1 MLITLIAGARPNF
14 MKIAPL
20 IKAIQKAHAEGK
32 DIHYRLVHTGQHYDK
47 NMSDTFF
54 EELGIPMPDVNL
66 GCGGGTQAEQ
76 TANIMVAFERD
87 LMANPTDLVLVVGDV
102 TSTMACSIVAKKL
115 NTRVCHVEAGIR
127 SWDLTMPEEINR
139 MVTDSLADYMFTTS
153 EVANKNLLLQGASL
167 EVKGERLEV
176 KGEENGEADIQASRL
191 IASLPHNLPVLEEEQ
206 YAFKRN
212 VQRVWWVGN
221 VMIDT
226 LLANR
231 ARFRRP
237 AVYDELGLQEKN
249 YVVMTMHRPANVDEE
264 QHLKAL
270 MEQIITNVHNLPI
283 IFPIH
288 PRTAKIFYN
297 LWGNEEQLAQLFPN
311 LHIVAP
317 MGYLEFNYLVEHAKV
332 VVTDSGGITE
342 ETTVMGVPCI
352 TLRDNTERPETCTIG
367 TNRLIGTNPQA
378 VKPAL
383 DALFAGEWQP
393 GAIPPLWDGHTA
405 ERIVEI
411 LYEVLG

>member
-20 IKAIQKAHAEGK
+20 IKAIQQAAAEGH
-32 DIHYRLVHTGQHYDK
+32 DIRHRLVHTGQHYDK

-76 TANIMVAFERD
+76 TANIMMAFEKD

-115 NTRVCHVEAGIR
+115 NTKVCHVEAGIR
-127 SWDLTMPEEINR
+127 SWDQTMPEEINR
-139 MVTDSLADYMFTTS
+139 MVTDALADYMFTTS
-153 EVANKNLLLQGASL
+153 EIANKNLLLQGAEL
-167 EVKGERLEV
+167 
-176 KGEENGEADIQASRL
+176 QANSSNSL
-191 IASLPHNLPVLEEEQ
+191 IASSHNSLPALEEEQ

-212 VQRVWWVGN
+212 VQRVWYVGN

-226 LLANR
+226 LMANR

-237 AVYDELGLQEKN
+237 AVYDALGLEEKQ
-249 YVVMTMHRPANVDEE
+249 YIVMTMHRPANVDEE
-264 QHLKAL
+264 AHLKAL
-270 MEQIITNVHNLPI
+270 MEQIITNVHGLPI

-288 PRTAKIFYN
+288 PRTAKLFYN
-297 LWGNEEQLAQLFPN
+297 LWGDEEKLKEIFPN
-311 LHIVAP
+311 LHIVDP
-317 MGYLEFNYLVEHAKV
+317 MGYLEFNYLVERAKA

-352 TLRDNTERPETCTIG
+352 TLRDNTERPETCTVG
-367 TNRLIGTNPQA
+367 TNMLIGTKPEA
-378 VKPAL
+378 IKPAL
-383 DALFAGEWQP
+383 DKLFAGEWKQ
-393 GAIPPLWDGHTA
+393 GAIPALWDGHTA
-405 ERIVEI
+405 DRIIEI
-411 LYEVLG
+411 LLGL